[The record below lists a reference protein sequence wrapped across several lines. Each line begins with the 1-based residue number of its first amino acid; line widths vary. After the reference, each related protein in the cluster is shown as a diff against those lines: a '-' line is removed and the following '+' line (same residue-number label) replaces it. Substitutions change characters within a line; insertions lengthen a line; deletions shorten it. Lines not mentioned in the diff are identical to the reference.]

1 MKRFVNP
8 LLSLSAPLLVLIS
21 LIGFTQRD
29 GSSRLQPLLAFLVGT
44 GLIIS
49 GAMVRRYRRQRLLR
63 AIQESNN
70 QEDGSF
76 V

>member
-8 LLSLSAPLLVLIS
+8 LLSLSAPLLVVIALV
-21 LIGFTQRD
+21 GFMQRD

-49 GAMVRRYRRQRLLR
+49 GAMVRRYRRQRLLI
-63 AIQESNN
+63 AIQESNSE
-70 QEDGSF
+70 ED
-76 V
+76 

>member
-1 MKRFVNP
+1 MI
-8 LLSLSAPLLVLIS
+8 A
-21 LIGFTQRD
+21 LIGFMQRH

-49 GAMVRRYRRQRLLR
+49 GAMVRRYRRQRLLM

-70 QEDGSF
+70 QED
-76 V
+76 